1 MNDWHVSADYRRLAC
16 LDDRRGAEVE
26 GTDVR
31 EDPDSSYGER
41 ARKCY
46 DDDAQMGPA
55 VSAVHGMVHCRLR
68 SPYRFVA
75 VAGLMVQLTSLSGPA
90 HTAAERRF
98 TEA

>member
-1 MNDWHVSADYRRLAC
+1 
-16 LDDRRGAEVE
+16 
-26 GTDVR
+26 
-31 EDPDSSYGER
+31 
-41 ARKCY
+41 
-46 DDDAQMGPA
+46 MGPA